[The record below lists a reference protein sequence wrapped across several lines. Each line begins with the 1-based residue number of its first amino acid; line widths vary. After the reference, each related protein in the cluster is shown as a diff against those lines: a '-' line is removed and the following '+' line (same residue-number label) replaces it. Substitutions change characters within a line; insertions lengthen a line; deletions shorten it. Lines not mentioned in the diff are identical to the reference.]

1 MAFLFKK
8 NQPERQNGNTGR
20 RPLRGANRA
29 SAQPAR
35 NPVRRQSSQDDR
47 SYAKSF
53 SYYANRS
60 QSELNTGRETW
71 ADKPTP
77 RRVPGRLQKLRAHWT
92 MVAGGVLLLA
102 VVVYQLQLSS
112 TPNVVSLV
120 TASDAPFLRDTETY
134 QQAATQLIDGSTTNR
149 NKLTI
154 DTSGI
159 ALKLR
164 QQFPELETVTVTL
177 PLLGD
182 RVNVYVKPADPALVL
197 ATASQ
202 SFVIDERGRA
212 LSEARSQSQ
221 LTRLQIPTVT
231 DQSNLV
237 FKLGSQALSRQTTAF
252 IQTVARQH
260 RANNIEITAMTLPA
274 AASELDV
281 YVTGQPYFIKYNI
294 HDGDAEA
301 ASLQTGSYIATSRHL
316 KAKNIVPSQY
326 IDVRLQGRVYYK

>member
-8 NQPERQNGNTGR
+8 TKSDRPADNTSR
-20 RPLRGANRA
+20 RPLRTGQAPV
-29 SAQPAR
+29 QPGR
-35 NPVRRQSSQDDR
+35 HPVRRTANRQDQSYS
-47 SYAKSF
+47 KPF

-71 ADKPTP
+71 ADKPVP
-77 RRVPGRLQKLRAHWT
+77 RRTPGRLQKLKAHWT
-92 MVAGGVLLLA
+92 MIAGGVLLLA
-102 VVVYQLQLSS
+102 VVIYQLQLSS

-120 TASDAPFLRDTETY
+120 AASDAPFLRDTKIY
-134 QQAATQLIDGSTTNR
+134 QQAATKLIDNSTTNR

-159 ALKLR
+159 AASLR

-182 RVNVYVKPADPALVL
+182 RANIYVKPADPALVL
-197 ATASQ
+197 ATANET
-202 SFVIDERGRA
+202 FVIDERGRA
-212 LSEARSQSQ
+212 LSEARSQAQ

-231 DQSNLV
+231 DQSNLA

-260 RANNIEITAMTLPA
+260 RAHKIDVRAMTLPP

-281 YVTGQPYFIKYNI
+281 YITGKPYFIKYNI

-316 KAKNIVPSQY
+316 AAKNITPAQY